1 MTEYTLSKDVLDIGF
16 FTANLDDTLAFW
28 NRELGLL
35 SEEPVPYNDG
45 LRQFRL
51 PFKNT
56 IIKVNCSERKLAKPP
71 TGYSE
76 LYLAVENISS
86 PKTIVNPDGEL
97 ITLVPVG
104 FKGIKETAI
113 KVKVNNLKSHANF
126 YENVMGFKRE
136 NDRTFQIGNC
146 LLFLDE
152 IEEEKEL
159 FAGHWVNLGFRYLTL
174 HVMKIDET
182 FSGMVAAGA
191 EVGEEPYAIG
201 DIAKISFLKDPDGNW
216 IEVAQ
221 RASLAGP
228 WD

>member
-1 MTEYTLSKDVLDIGF
+1 MTEYTLSKNVLDIGL

-28 NRELGLL
+28 NKELGLS

-51 PFKNT
+51 PFRNT
-56 IIKVNCSERKLAKPP
+56 IIKVNCSQKNLTKPP

-86 PKTIVNPDGEL
+86 PKTILNPDGEL

-126 YENVMGFKRE
+126 YENVMGFNRK
-136 NDRTFQIGNC
+136 NDRTFQIGDC

-152 IEEEKEL
+152 IEEER

-182 FSGMVAAGA
+182 FSNMVAAGA

>member
-1 MTEYTLSKDVLDIGF
+1 M
-16 FTANLDDTLAFW
+16 
-28 NRELGLL
+28 
-35 SEEPVPYNDG
+35 
-45 LRQFRL
+45 
-51 PFKNT
+51 
-56 IIKVNCSERKLAKPP
+56 
-71 TGYSE
+71 
-76 LYLAVENISS
+76 
-86 PKTIVNPDGEL
+86 NPDGEL

-136 NDRTFQIGNC
+136 NDRTFQVGNC
-146 LLFLDE
+146 FLFLDDV
-152 IEEEKEL
+152 EERL

>member
-1 MTEYTLSKDVLDIGF
+1 MTKYKLSKDALDIGF

-28 NRELGLL
+28 NKELGLL
-35 SEEPVPYNDG
+35 SDEPVPFNDG

-56 IIKVNCSERKLAKPP
+56 IIKVNCSENKLAKPP

-97 ITLVPVG
+97 ITLVPIG

-136 NDRTFQIGNC
+136 NDRTFQVGNC
-146 LLFLDE
+146 FLFLDE
-152 IEEEKEL
+152 VEEKP

>member
-1 MTEYTLSKDVLDIGF
+1 M
-16 FTANLDDTLAFW
+16 
-28 NRELGLL
+28 
-35 SEEPVPYNDG
+35 
-45 LRQFRL
+45 
-51 PFKNT
+51 
-56 IIKVNCSERKLAKPP
+56 
-71 TGYSE
+71 
-76 LYLAVENISS
+76 
-86 PKTIVNPDGEL
+86 NPDGEL
-97 ITLVPVG
+97 ITLVPLG

-113 KVKVNNLKSHANF
+113 KVKVNNLKSHADF

-136 NDRTFQIGNC
+136 NDRTFQVGNC

-152 IEEEKEL
+152 IEEEEKL

>member
-16 FTANLDDTLAFW
+16 FTANLDETLAFW

-51 PFKNT
+51 PFRNT
-56 IIKVNCSERKLAKPP
+56 IIKVNCSEKKLTKPP

-97 ITLVPVG
+97 ITLVPVD
-104 FKGIKETAI
+104 FNGIKETAI

-126 YENVMGFKRE
+126 YENVMGFKRK
-136 NDRTFQIGNC
+136 NDRTFQVGNC
-146 LLFLDE
+146 LLFLDKVE
-152 IEEEKEL
+152 EEEKL